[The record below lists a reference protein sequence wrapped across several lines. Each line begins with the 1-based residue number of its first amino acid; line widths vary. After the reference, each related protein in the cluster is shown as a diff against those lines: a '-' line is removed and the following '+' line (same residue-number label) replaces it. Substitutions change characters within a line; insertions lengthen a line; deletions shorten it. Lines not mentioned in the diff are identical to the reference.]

1 MEEFLRNYRSKLPLY
16 ETFATRLESL
26 LIEIIKAEEVKV
38 HFTEARAKSVVS
50 VEEKLLRPD
59 KTYNNPTQEIPD
71 LVGVRLVLYYQD
83 DIEKVES
90 IIKRE
95 FNVLEEEKNHQ
106 ADKYS
111 PDKFGYLSVHYVVQ
125 LNELRAELSEWKA
138 VSDLHAEIQIR
149 TVLQHSWAA
158 ISHALQY
165 KREGDV
171 APQLR
176 RKLFRLAGLFELAD
190 EQFIE
195 IRDQRFMIDQESQKS
210 VKNNE
215 QSAFLNTSVIK
226 ELIYNS
232 DRFKK
237 IIDKAK
243 SLGAKFEH
251 AEEPDLEYLGAV
263 TEECER
269 LGINTIEE
277 FTNLASQDYS
287 KFLSNLEL
295 EGWYVSSGFILYLIL
310 IYQFPEKFKVNYLVS
325 HSGWSENIAE
335 EVIDAI
341 SRSKA

>member
-1 MEEFLRNYRSKLPLY
+1 MEDFLKNYRNKLPLY
-16 ETFATRLESL
+16 ETFAERLESL
-26 LIEIIKAEEVKV
+26 LIEITKAEEVKV
-38 HFTEARAKSVVS
+38 HFTESRAKSVAS

-59 KTYNNPTQEIPD
+59 KKYKNPQKEIPD

-111 PDKFGYLSVHYVVQ
+111 PDKFGYLSVHYVVK

-138 VSDLHAEIQIR
+138 VSDFHAEIQIR

-195 IRDQRFMIDQESQKS
+195 IRDQRLLIDIESQES

-215 QSAFLNTSVIK
+215 QSAFLNTSIIK
-226 ELIYNS
+226 ELIYKSN
-232 DRFKK
+232 RFEK
-237 IIDKAK
+237 IVNEAK
-243 SLGAKFEH
+243 SLGAKFDD
-251 AEEPDLEYLGAV
+251 AEEPDLEYLGVV

-269 LGINTIEE
+269 LGINTIED
-277 FTNLASQDYS
+277 FTNLVSQDYS
-287 KFLSNLEL
+287 NYLSNLGL
-295 EGWYVSSGFILYLIL
+295 EGWFVSNGFILYLIL
-310 IYQFPEKFKVNYLVS
+310 IYQFPEKFEVDYLVNQ
-325 HSGWSENIAE
+325 SGWAKNIAE
-335 EVIDAI
+335 EVIGAVV
-341 SRSKA
+341 SSKA

>member
-1 MEEFLRNYRSKLPLY
+1 MEEFLKNYRNKLPLY
-16 ETFATRLESL
+16 ETFAERLESL
-26 LIEIIKAEEVKV
+26 LIEIIKTEEVKV
-38 HFTEARAKSVVS
+38 HFTESRAKSVTS

-59 KTYNNPTQEIPD
+59 KKYKNPKREIPD

-95 FNVLEEEKNHQ
+95 FNILEEEKNHQ

-111 PDKFGYLSVHYVVQ
+111 PDKFGYLSVHYVVR
-125 LNELRAELSEWKA
+125 LNELRTELSEWKA
-138 VSDLHAEIQIR
+138 VSDFHAEIQIR

-195 IRDQRFMIDQESQKS
+195 IRDQRLLIDKESQES
-210 VKNNE
+210 VENNE
-215 QSAFLNTSVIK
+215 ETAYLNASIIK

-232 DRFKK
+232 PRFEK
-237 IIDKAK
+237 IVNKAK
-243 SLGAKFEH
+243 SLGARFEH
-251 AEEPDLEYLGAV
+251 SVYPDFEYLGVV

-269 LGINTIEE
+269 LGINTIED
-277 FTNLASQDYS
+277 FTNLVNQDYS
-287 KFLSNLEL
+287 DYFSNLKL
-295 EGWYVSSGFILYLIL
+295 KGWFFSNDFVLYLIL
-310 IYQFPEKFKVNYLVS
+310 IYQFPEKFEIDYLVNQG
-325 HSGWSENIAE
+325 GWDENIAE
-335 EVIDAI
+335 KVMGAVV
-341 SRSKA
+341 SSKA